1 MAPASDDRDDRHHP
15 PPAHAPPIPAT
26 APAGAAGDPAEAAG
40 PLPAGPPPAPHQP
53 AGPKPRRPH
62 HYHHGDLRAQLLA
75 AAETVLAERGL
86 EGFTLRECARRAG
99 VSHAAPAHHFRDVTG
114 LLTAMAA
121 IGFERLH
128 ASIAAHVAAAPDER
142 TARYAAAAAGYMA
155 FARENPQHFALM
167 FRHAVLDHTDEALC
181 TAASAAFEQLVGLV
195 AELRARPDPLAHPE
209 TRLDVALTWA
219 TIHGLATL
227 VLAGHFPFP
236 SERENRE
243 ATIAA
248 TVEAA
253 FRRLAG

>member
-1 MAPASDDRDDRHHP
+1 VPDPDDRSAP
-15 PPAHAPPIPAT
+15 ETSAPPSEP
-26 APAGAAGDPAEAAG
+26 
-40 PLPAGPPPAPHQP
+40 P
-53 AGPKPRRPH
+53 AGPKPRRPY
-62 HYHHGDLRAQLLA
+62 HYHHGDLRTQLLA
-75 AAETVLAERGL
+75 AAEVVLAERGL

-99 VSHAAPAHHFRDVTG
+99 VSHAAPAHHFGDVTG

-121 IGFERLH
+121 TGFARLH
-128 ASIAAHVAAAPDER
+128 DTIAAEIAAAPHER
-142 TARYAAAAAGYMA
+142 TARYAAAAKGYMR
-155 FARENPQHFALM
+155 FARDNPQHFALM

-195 AELRARPDPLAHPE
+195 AELRATPAPLAHPD
-209 TRLDVALTWA
+209 TRLDVAMTWA

-236 SERENRE
+236 SGQGDRE
-243 ATIAA
+243 ATITA

>member
-1 MAPASDDRDDRHHP
+1 MVSDAPDETDR
-15 PPAHAPPIPAT
+15 
-26 APAGAAGDPAEAAG
+26 
-40 PLPAGPPPAPHQP
+40 PAGPQ
-53 AGPKPRRPH
+53 PRRPH

-75 AAETVLAERGL
+75 AAEVVLAERGL

-128 ASIAAHVAAAPDER
+128 AAIAAHVAAAPAER

-155 FARENPQHFALM
+155 FARANPQHFALM
-167 FRHAVLDHTDEALC
+167 FRHAVLDHTDEALS

-195 AELRARPDPLAHPE
+195 AELRATPDPLAHPE

-243 ATIAA
+243 AMITA

>member
-1 MAPASDDRDDRHHP
+1 
-15 PPAHAPPIPAT
+15 
-26 APAGAAGDPAEAAG
+26 
-40 PLPAGPPPAPHQP
+40 
-53 AGPKPRRPH
+53 
-62 HYHHGDLRAQLLA
+62 
-75 AAETVLAERGL
+75 VLAERGP

-99 VSHAAPAHHFRDVTG
+99 VSHAAPAHHFRDVTA

-121 IGFERLH
+121 VGFERLH
-128 ASIAAHVAAAPDER
+128 AAIAAAVEATPVSQTAAPR
-142 TARYAAAAAGYMA
+142 TAADRAARYAAAAEGYMS

-167 FRHAVLDHTDEALC
+167 FRPAVLDHADPHLC
-181 TAASAAFEQLVGLV
+181 AAASAAFEQLVGLV
-195 AELRARPDPLAHPE
+195 AELRATPDPLAHPE

-236 SERENRE
+236 SERADRE

>member
-1 MAPASDDRDDRHHP
+1 MPDPDDRSADQTSA
-15 PPAHAPPIPAT
+15 PPAAAPEVAS
-26 APAGAAGDPAEAAG
+26 
-40 PLPAGPPPAPHQP
+40 P
-53 AGPKPRRPH
+53 AGPKPRRPF
-62 HYHHGDLRAQLLA
+62 HYHHGDLRTQLLA
-75 AAETVLAERGL
+75 AAEVVLAERGL

-99 VSHAAPAHHFRDVTG
+99 VSHAAPAHHFGDVTG

-121 IGFERLH
+121 TGFERLH
-128 ASIAAHVAAAPDER
+128 AAIAAEIDATPPER
-142 TARYAAAAAGYMA
+142 TARYAAAAKGYMR
-155 FARENPQHFALM
+155 FARANPQHFALM

-181 TAASAAFEQLVGLV
+181 TAASAAFEQLVHLV
-195 AELRARPDPLAHPE
+195 AELRATTDPLAHPE
-209 TRLDVALTWA
+209 TRLDVAMTWA

-253 FRRLAG
+253 FRKLAGGA

>member
-1 MAPASDDRDDRHHP
+1 MAPDPDDWSARQTTERSTGASP
-15 PPAHAPPIPAT
+15 PLASPAT
-26 APAGAAGDPAEAAG
+26 DQPHASE
-40 PLPAGPPPAPHQP
+40 PPRP
-53 AGPKPRRPH
+53 AGPKPRRPY
-62 HYHHGDLRAQLLA
+62 HYHHGDLRTQLLA
-75 AAETVLAERGL
+75 AAEAVLADRGL

-99 VSHAAPAHHFRDVTG
+99 VSHAAPAHHFGDVTG

-128 ASIAAHVAAAPDER
+128 ATIAAHVEAAPDER

-195 AELRARPDPLAHPE
+195 AELRASADPLGYPD
-209 TRLDVALTWA
+209 TRLDVAMTWA

-236 SERENRE
+236 AHGEDRE
-243 ATIAA
+243 AAIAA
-248 TVEAA
+248 TVEGA